1 MVSNN
6 IFFNFMIEKK
16 SQNIFLKL
24 KVMTHSG
31 KLILLFSIFISFS
44 SCNNKKTSSLE
55 SPAFA
60 NLELNRGE
68 LLLCGDPN
76 FGEVSFSLSC
86 RYDLRETFDLGLT
99 LIHSFEYAEAEK
111 AFVSILD
118 KDSECLMA
126 YWGAAM
132 SILNH
137 PLSFKQNPKS
147 LKRGEELLKVAK
159 TLTPNNEKE
168 KDYIDAVS
176 IYFKD
181 WQNLDTQ
188 TRKLNYE
195 SKMEELYIKYPD
207 DVETAVFYSLS
218 VLATADLNDKTY
230 SKQKKSG
237 KILEK
242 LFEKY
247 PNHPGIAHYIIHNY
261 DSPELAHMAL
271 TTARK
276 YAVIAPSSAHAQHMP
291 SHIFTRLGLW
301 NESIKSNIDSA
312 DSAVCYAESVNPNAN
327 WVSEIHAL
335 DYLVYAYLQLGD
347 NAKAQAE
354 MNKMKNIKEVFPA
367 DHFASAYALIAV
379 PSRLAIENKNWELAT
394 QLELPK
400 TKLDWD
406 KAHWP
411 KAMLHFSRALGF
423 SNTGNSAAAEKELK
437 SLIILRDKLNDA
449 KNTYESG
456 QVTIQ
461 IEAVRGWIEYSKGNS
476 NKAIE
481 YMKLA
486 SDLESKTSK
495 AAVTPGEI
503 IPADELLADLYL
515 ALNKPKQALESYEQN
530 LKGHP
535 YRFNGIYGAAKAAEK
550 LNDIRLA
557 VYYFDQLVKLSADTN
572 SSRPEISEAKEFL
585 DTNSISI
592 ANNV

>member
-1 MVSNN
+1 
-6 IFFNFMIEKK
+6 
-16 SQNIFLKL
+16 
-24 KVMTHSG
+24 MTHLG
-31 KLILLFSIFISFS
+31 KLILLVSTFISFS
-44 SCNNKKTSSLE
+44 SCNNKKTSSSE
-55 SPAFA
+55 STSFA

-147 LKRGEELLKVAK
+147 LKRGEELLRVAN

-195 SKMEELYIKYPD
+195 SKMEELYTKYPD

-218 VLATADLNDKTY
+218 MLASADLNDKTY

-237 KILEK
+237 KILEN

-354 MNKMKNIKEVFPA
+354 MDKMKNIKEVFPA

-423 SNTGNSAAAEKELK
+423 SNIGNSTGAEKELK
-437 SLIILRDKLNDA
+437 SLIILREKLNEA
-449 KNTYESG
+449 KKTYESG

-486 SDLESKTSK
+486 SNLESKTSK

-515 ALNKPKQALESYEQN
+515 ALNKPRQALESYEQN

-557 VYYFDQLVKLSADTN
+557 VYYFDQLVKLSKDTN

-585 DTNSISI
+585 ASNSISI

>member
-1 MVSNN
+1 
-6 IFFNFMIEKK
+6 
-16 SQNIFLKL
+16 
-24 KVMTHSG
+24 MTHLN
-31 KLILLFSIFISFS
+31 KLIFVFGILLCFS
-44 SCNNKKTSSLE
+44 SCNNKKSNSSQ
-55 SPAFA
+55 SPIFA
-60 NLELNRGE
+60 NIELNRGD

-86 RYDLRETFDLGLT
+86 SYELRETFNLGLT

-118 KDSECLMA
+118 QDPECLMA
-126 YWGAAM
+126 YWGTAM

-147 LKRGEELLKVAK
+147 LKRGEELLKIAK
-159 TLTPNNEKE
+159 KLTPNNERE

-195 SKMEELYIKYPD
+195 SKMEELHVKYPD

-276 YAVIAPSSAHAQHMP
+276 YAIIAPSSAHAQHMP

-347 NAKAQAE
+347 NVKAQSE
-354 MNKMKNIKEVFPA
+354 MDKMQEIKEVFPS

-411 KAMLHFSRALGF
+411 KAMLHFSRALGY
-423 SNTGNSAAAEKELK
+423 SNIGNSSAAENELK
-437 SLIILRDKLNDA
+437 SLIILRDKLTEA

-476 NKAIE
+476 KKAIE
-481 YMKLA
+481 YMKSA
-486 SDLESKTSK
+486 SNLESKTSK

-515 ALNKPKQALESYEQN
+515 ALNKPKQALEAYKIN
-530 LKGHP
+530 LEGHP
-535 YRFNGIYGAAKAAEK
+535 FRFNGIYGAAKAAEK
-550 LNDIRLA
+550 LNDIKLA
-557 VYYFDQLVKLSADTN
+557 VYYFDQLVKLSAETN
-572 SSRPEISEAKEFL
+572 SSRPEISEAKDYL
-585 DTNSISI
+585 ASNSTIV
-592 ANNV
+592 ADNV

>member
-1 MVSNN
+1 MNYLY
-6 IFFNFMIEKK
+6 K
-16 SQNIFLKL
+16 SILIFL
-24 KVMTHSG
+24 
-31 KLILLFSIFISFS
+31 IFLSLS
-44 SCNNKKTSSLE
+44 SCNNNKPSTLTV
-55 SPAFA
+55 PTIAD
-60 NLELNRGE
+60 LELNRGD

-86 RYDLRETFDLGLT
+86 RYDLRETFNLGLT

-111 AFVSILD
+111 VFVSILD
-118 KDSECLMA
+118 QDSECLMA
-126 YWGAAM
+126 YWGTAM

-137 PLSFKQNPKS
+137 PLSFRQNPES
-147 LKRGEELLKVAK
+147 LKRGEELLKIAQ
-159 TLTPNNEKE
+159 TLTPSNERE

-181 WQNLDTQ
+181 WQTVDTK
-188 TRKLNYE
+188 TRKQIYE
-195 SKMEELYIKYPD
+195 SKMEELYLKYPN
-207 DVETAVFYSLS
+207 DVETAVFYSLA

-230 SKQKKSG
+230 GKQKKSG

-271 TTARK
+271 NTARK
-276 YAVIAPSSAHAQHMP
+276 YSIIAPSSAHAQHMP

-301 NESIKSNIDSA
+301 EESIKSNIDSA
-312 DSAVCYAESVNPNAN
+312 NSAVCYAESVNPYAN

-347 NAKAQAE
+347 NEKAQLE
-354 MNKMKNIKEVFPA
+354 MNKIQNIKEVFPS
-367 DHFASAYALIAV
+367 DHFAAAYALVAV
-379 PSRLAIENKNWELAT
+379 PSRLAVENKNWKLAT
-394 QLELPK
+394 QLKLPE
-400 TKLDWD
+400 TNLDWD

-411 KAMLHFSRALGF
+411 KAMLHFSKALGF
-423 SNTGNSAAAEKELK
+423 SNLGNSSAANKELK
-437 SLIILRDKLNDA
+437 SLLELRDKLIES
-449 KNTYESG
+449 KNTYETG

-476 NKAIE
+476 EKAIE

-486 SDLESKTSK
+486 SDLESKTTK

-515 ALNKPKQALESYEQN
+515 ALNKPDMALEAYKEN

-535 YRFNGIYGAAKAAEK
+535 FRFNGIYGAAKAAEK
-550 LNDIRLA
+550 LNNIKLA
-557 VYYFDQLVKLSADTN
+557 VYYFDQLVKLSSKTK
-572 SSRPEISEAKEFL
+572 SSRLEIIEAKNFL
-585 DTNSISI
+585 KANSNLVAS
-592 ANNV
+592 NV

>member
-1 MVSNN
+1 
-6 IFFNFMIEKK
+6 
-16 SQNIFLKL
+16 
-24 KVMTHSG
+24 MTRFG
-31 KLILLFSIFISFS
+31 KLILLFFIFISFS
-44 SCNNKKTSSLE
+44 SCNNKKISSLE
-55 SPAFA
+55 SPTFA
-60 NLELNRGE
+60 NLELNRGD

-347 NAKAQAE
+347 NVKAQAE

-423 SNTGNSAAAEKELK
+423 SNTGNSNAAEKELK
-437 SLIILRDKLNDA
+437 SLIILRDKLNEA
-449 KNTYESG
+449 KNSYESG

-461 IEAVRGWIEYSKGNS
+461 IEAVKGWIEYSKGNS

-486 SDLESKTSK
+486 SSLESKTSK

-515 ALNKPKQALESYEQN
+515 ALNKPRQALESYEQN

-550 LNDIRLA
+550 LNDIKLA
-557 VYYFDQLVKLSADTN
+557 VYYFDQLVKLSAVTN

-585 DTNSISI
+585 ASNSISI

>member
-1 MVSNN
+1 
-6 IFFNFMIEKK
+6 
-16 SQNIFLKL
+16 
-24 KVMTHSG
+24 MTHLG
-31 KLILLFSIFISFS
+31 KLILIVSTFISFS
-44 SCNNKKTSSLE
+44 SCNNKKTSSSE
-55 SPAFA
+55 STSFA

-147 LKRGEELLKVAK
+147 LKRGEELLRVAN

-195 SKMEELYIKYPD
+195 RKMEELYRKYPD

-218 VLATADLNDKTY
+218 MLATADLNDKTY

-237 KILEK
+237 KILEN

-423 SNTGNSAAAEKELK
+423 SNIGNSTGAEKELK
-437 SLIILRDKLNDA
+437 SLIILREKLNEA
-449 KNTYESG
+449 KKTYESG

-486 SDLESKTSK
+486 SNLESKTSK

-515 ALNKPKQALESYEQN
+515 ALNKPRQALESYEQN

-557 VYYFDQLVKLSADTN
+557 VYYFDQLVKLTKDTN

-585 DTNSISI
+585 ASNSISI

>member
-1 MVSNN
+1 
-6 IFFNFMIEKK
+6 
-16 SQNIFLKL
+16 
-24 KVMTHSG
+24 MTYLN
-31 KLILLFSIFISFS
+31 KLILVFIIFLCLS
-44 SCNNKKTSSLE
+44 SCTNKKSNSLQLLTFE
-55 SPAFA
+55 
-60 NLELNRGE
+60 NIELNRGD

-86 RYDLRETFDLGLT
+86 SYDLRETFNLGLT

-111 AFVSILD
+111 VFVSILD
-118 KDSECLMA
+118 EDPECLMA
-126 YWGAAM
+126 YWGTAM

-147 LKRGEELLKVAK
+147 LKRGEELLKIAK
-159 TLTPNNEKE
+159 KLNPNSERE

-181 WQNLDTQ
+181 WQTLDTQ

-195 SKMEELYIKYPD
+195 SKMEELHIKYPD

-242 LFEKY
+242 LFKKY

-261 DSPELAHMAL
+261 DSPELANMAL

-276 YAVIAPSSAHAQHMP
+276 YAIIAPSSAHAQHMP

-312 DSAVCYAESVNPNAN
+312 DSAVCYAQSVNPDAN

-347 NAKAQAE
+347 NAKAQLE
-354 MNKMKNIKEVFPA
+354 MKKIQEIKEVFPA

-379 PSRLAIENKNWELAT
+379 PSRLAIENKNWKLAT

-400 TKLDWD
+400 TKIDWE

-423 SNTGNSAAAEKELK
+423 SNTGNSTAAEKELK
-437 SLIILRDKLNDA
+437 SLIVLRDKLTKA
-449 KNTYESG
+449 KNIYESG

-461 IEAVRGWIEYSKGNS
+461 IEAVRGWIEFAKGNS
-476 NKAIE
+476 KKAIE

-486 SDLESKTSK
+486 SSLESKTSK

-515 ALNKPKQALESYEQN
+515 ALNKPKLALETYKLN

-535 YRFNGIYGAAKAAEK
+535 FRFNGIYGAAKAAEK
-550 LNDIRLA
+550 LNNIKLA
-557 VYYFDQLVKLSADTN
+557 YYYFDQLVKLSAKTN
-572 SSRPEISEAKEFL
+572 SSRPEISEAKDFL
-585 DTNSISI
+585 VNNSTII
-592 ANNV
+592 IKNV

>member
-1 MVSNN
+1 
-6 IFFNFMIEKK
+6 
-16 SQNIFLKL
+16 
-24 KVMTHSG
+24 MTHLN
-31 KLILLFSIFISFS
+31 KLIFVFGILLCFS
-44 SCNNKKTSSLE
+44 SCNNKKSNSSQ
-55 SPAFA
+55 SPIFA
-60 NLELNRGE
+60 NIELNRGD

-86 RYDLRETFDLGLT
+86 SYELRETFNLGLT

-118 KDSECLMA
+118 QDPECLMA
-126 YWGAAM
+126 YWGTAM

-147 LKRGEELLKVAK
+147 LKRGEELLKIAK
-159 TLTPNNEKE
+159 KLTPNNERE
-168 KDYIDAVS
+168 KDYIDALS

-195 SKMEELYIKYPD
+195 SKMEELHVKYPD

-276 YAVIAPSSAHAQHMP
+276 YAIIAPSSAHAQHMP

-347 NAKAQAE
+347 NVKAQSE
-354 MNKMKNIKEVFPA
+354 MDKMQEIKEVFPS

-411 KAMLHFSRALGF
+411 KAMLHFSRALGY
-423 SNTGNSAAAEKELK
+423 SNIGNSSAAENELK
-437 SLIILRDKLNDA
+437 SLIILRDKLTEA

-476 NKAIE
+476 KKAIE

-486 SDLESKTSK
+486 SNLESKTSK

-515 ALNKPKQALESYEQN
+515 ALNKPKQALEAYKIN
-530 LKGHP
+530 LEGHP
-535 YRFNGIYGAAKAAEK
+535 FRFNGIYGAAKAAEK
-550 LNDIRLA
+550 LNDIKLA
-557 VYYFDQLVKLSADTN
+557 VYYFDQLVKLSAETN
-572 SSRPEISEAKEFL
+572 SSRPEISEAKDYL
-585 DTNSISI
+585 ASNSTIV
-592 ANNV
+592 ADNV

>member
-1 MVSNN
+1 
-6 IFFNFMIEKK
+6 
-16 SQNIFLKL
+16 
-24 KVMTHSG
+24 MTYLN
-31 KLILLFSIFISFS
+31 KLILVFIIFLCLS
-44 SCNNKKTSSLE
+44 SCTNKKFNSLQLLTFE
-55 SPAFA
+55 
-60 NLELNRGE
+60 NIELNRGD

-86 RYDLRETFDLGLT
+86 SYDLRETFNLGLT

-111 AFVSILD
+111 VFVSILD
-118 KDSECLMA
+118 EDPECLMA
-126 YWGAAM
+126 YWGTAM

-147 LKRGEELLKVAK
+147 LKRGEELLKIAK
-159 TLTPNNEKE
+159 KLNPDSERE

-181 WQNLDTQ
+181 WQTLDTQ

-195 SKMEELYIKYPD
+195 SKMEELHIKYPD

-242 LFEKY
+242 LFKKY

-261 DSPELAHMAL
+261 DSPELANMAL

-276 YAVIAPSSAHAQHMP
+276 YAIIAPSSAHAQHMP

-312 DSAVCYAESVNPNAN
+312 DSAVCYAQSVNPDAN

-347 NAKAQAE
+347 NTKAQLE
-354 MNKMKNIKEVFPA
+354 MKKIQEIKEVFPA

-379 PSRLAIENKNWELAT
+379 PSRLAIENKNWKLAT

-400 TKLDWD
+400 TKIDWE

-423 SNTGNSAAAEKELK
+423 SNTGNSTAAEKELK
-437 SLIILRDKLNDA
+437 SLIVLRDKLTKA
-449 KNTYESG
+449 KNIYESG

-461 IEAVRGWIEYSKGNS
+461 IEAVRGWIEFAKGNS
-476 NKAIE
+476 KKAIE

-486 SDLESKTSK
+486 SSLESKTSK

-515 ALNKPKQALESYEQN
+515 ALNKPKLALETYKLN

-535 YRFNGIYGAAKAAEK
+535 FRFNGIYGAAKAAEK
-550 LNDIRLA
+550 LNNIKLA
-557 VYYFDQLVKLSADTN
+557 YYYFDQLVKLSAKTN
-572 SSRPEISEAKEFL
+572 SSRPEISEAKDFL
-585 DTNSISI
+585 VNNSTII
-592 ANNV
+592 IKNV

>member
-1 MVSNN
+1 
-6 IFFNFMIEKK
+6 
-16 SQNIFLKL
+16 
-24 KVMTHSG
+24 MTHLG
-31 KLILLFSIFISFS
+31 KLILLVSTFISFS
-44 SCNNKKTSSLE
+44 SCNNKKTSSSE
-55 SPAFA
+55 STSFA

-147 LKRGEELLKVAK
+147 LKRGEELLRDAK

-195 SKMEELYIKYPD
+195 SKMEELYTKYPD

-218 VLATADLNDKTY
+218 MLASADLNDKTY

-237 KILEK
+237 KILEN

-423 SNTGNSAAAEKELK
+423 SNIGNSTGAEKELK
-437 SLIILRDKLNDA
+437 SLIILREKLNEA
-449 KNTYESG
+449 KKTYESG

-486 SDLESKTSK
+486 SNLESKTSK

-515 ALNKPKQALESYEQN
+515 ALNKPRQALESYEQN

-557 VYYFDQLVKLSADTN
+557 VYYFDQLVKLSKDTS
-572 SSRPEISEAKEFL
+572 SSRSEISEAKEFL
-585 DTNSISI
+585 ASNSISI

>member
-1 MVSNN
+1 
-6 IFFNFMIEKK
+6 
-16 SQNIFLKL
+16 
-24 KVMTHSG
+24 MTYLN
-31 KLILLFSIFISFS
+31 KLILVFIIFLCLS
-44 SCNNKKTSSLE
+44 SCTNKKFNSLQLLTFE
-55 SPAFA
+55 
-60 NLELNRGE
+60 NIELNRGD

-86 RYDLRETFDLGLT
+86 SYDLRETFNLGLT

-111 AFVSILD
+111 VFVSILD
-118 KDSECLMA
+118 EDPECLMA
-126 YWGAAM
+126 YWGTAM

-147 LKRGEELLKVAK
+147 LKRGEELLKIAK
-159 TLTPNNEKE
+159 KLNPDSERE

-181 WQNLDTQ
+181 WQTLDTQ

-195 SKMEELYIKYPD
+195 SKMEELHIKYPD

-242 LFEKY
+242 LFKKY

-261 DSPELAHMAL
+261 DSPELANMAL

-276 YAVIAPSSAHAQHMP
+276 YAIIAPSSAHAQHMP

-312 DSAVCYAESVNPNAN
+312 DSAVCYAQSVNPDAN

-347 NAKAQAE
+347 NAKAQLE
-354 MNKMKNIKEVFPA
+354 MKKIQEIKEVFPA

-379 PSRLAIENKNWELAT
+379 PSRLAIENKNWKLAT

-400 TKLDWD
+400 TKIDWE

-423 SNTGNSAAAEKELK
+423 SNTGNSTAAEKELK
-437 SLIILRDKLNDA
+437 SLIVLRDKLTKA
-449 KNTYESG
+449 KNIYESG

-461 IEAVRGWIEYSKGNS
+461 IEAVRGWIEFAKGNS
-476 NKAIE
+476 KKAIE

-486 SDLESKTSK
+486 SSLESKTSK

-515 ALNKPKQALESYEQN
+515 ALNKPKLALQTYKLN
-530 LKGHP
+530 LKEHP
-535 YRFNGIYGAAKAAEK
+535 FRFNGIYGAAKAAEK
-550 LNDIRLA
+550 LNNIKLA
-557 VYYFDQLVKLSADTN
+557 YYYFDQLVKLSAKTN
-572 SSRPEISEAKEFL
+572 SSRPEISEAKDFL
-585 DTNSISI
+585 VNNSTII
-592 ANNV
+592 IKNV

>member
-1 MVSNN
+1 
-6 IFFNFMIEKK
+6 
-16 SQNIFLKL
+16 
-24 KVMTHSG
+24 MTHFG

-44 SCNNKKTSSLE
+44 SCNNKKISSLE
-55 SPAFA
+55 SPTFA
-60 NLELNRGE
+60 NLELNRGD

-168 KDYIDAVS
+168 KDYIDAVG

-312 DSAVCYAESVNPNAN
+312 NSAVCYAESVNPNAN

-354 MNKMKNIKEVFPA
+354 MHKMKNIKEVFPA

-585 DTNSISI
+585 GTNSISI

>member
-1 MVSNN
+1 
-6 IFFNFMIEKK
+6 
-16 SQNIFLKL
+16 
-24 KVMTHSG
+24 MTHLN
-31 KLILLFSIFISFS
+31 KLIFVLGILLCFS
-44 SCNNKKTSSLE
+44 SCNNKKSNSSQ
-55 SPAFA
+55 SPIFA
-60 NLELNRGE
+60 NIELNRGD

-86 RYDLRETFDLGLT
+86 SYELRETFNLGLT

-118 KDSECLMA
+118 QDPECLMA
-126 YWGAAM
+126 YWGTAM

-147 LKRGEELLKVAK
+147 LKRGEELLKIAK
-159 TLTPNNEKE
+159 KLTPNNERE

-195 SKMEELYIKYPD
+195 SKMEELHVKYPD

-276 YAVIAPSSAHAQHMP
+276 YAIIAPSSAHAQHMP

-301 NESIKSNIDSA
+301 NASIKSNIDSA

-347 NAKAQAE
+347 NAKAQSE
-354 MNKMKNIKEVFPA
+354 MDKIQEIKEVFPS

-411 KAMLHFSRALGF
+411 KAMLHFSRALGY
-423 SNTGNSAAAEKELK
+423 SNIGNSNAAENELK
-437 SLIILRDKLNDA
+437 SLIILRDKLTEA
-449 KNTYESG
+449 KNSYESG

-476 NKAIE
+476 KKAIE

-515 ALNKPKQALESYEQN
+515 ALNKPKQALEAYQIN
-530 LKGHP
+530 LEGHP
-535 YRFNGIYGAAKAAEK
+535 FRFNGIYGAAKAAEK
-550 LNDIRLA
+550 LNDIKLA
-557 VYYFDQLVKLSADTN
+557 VYYFDQLVKLSAKTN
-572 SSRPEISEAKEFL
+572 SSRPEISEAKDYL
-585 DTNSISI
+585 ASNSTIV
-592 ANNV
+592 ADNV